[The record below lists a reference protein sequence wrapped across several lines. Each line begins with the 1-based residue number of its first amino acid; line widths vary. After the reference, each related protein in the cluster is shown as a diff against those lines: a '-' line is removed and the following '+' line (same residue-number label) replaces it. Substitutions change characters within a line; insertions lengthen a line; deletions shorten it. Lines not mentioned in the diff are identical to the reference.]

1 MLPMALGLMV
11 SATVGSVGA
20 TRAQIPESWRV
31 RNDLSDRASRPGL
44 WAAS

>member
-1 MLPMALGLMV
+1 MVPGLMV

-31 RNDLSDRASRPGL
+31 RNDFSDSASMLGF

>member
-1 MLPMALGLMV
+1 MVPGLMV

-20 TRAQIPESWRV
+20 TRVQIPESWRV
-31 RNDLSDRASRPGL
+31 RNDFRVRASSPGF

>member
-1 MLPMALGLMV
+1 MFPMVPGLML

-20 TRAQIPESWRV
+20 TRAQMPESWWV
-31 RNDLSDRASRPGL
+31 RNDFSDSASSPGF